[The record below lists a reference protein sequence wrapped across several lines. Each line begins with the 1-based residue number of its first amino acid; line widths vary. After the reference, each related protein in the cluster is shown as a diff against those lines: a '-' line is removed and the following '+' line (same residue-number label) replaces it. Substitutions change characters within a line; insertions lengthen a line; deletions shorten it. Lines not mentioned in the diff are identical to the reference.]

1 MPHCH
6 ELIEQ
11 WGFFM
16 QAHTM
21 SLSYSTPFRF
31 VPNPALGTRLQ
42 SRAFALPFKAFAS
55 SMFAVVALWMLQLV
69 TSGQLDKSS
78 TTLAWF
84 AAALAMMAYTLW
96 HMWRSVTTLDAQR
109 IEKTWVWHKSFDLRD
124 LAYAKLIRVP
134 GLDWLIAPR
143 LYLRTVMG
151 KFAVFYAADPV
162 MIAEFARLAKALEAY
177 RRSNLG

>member
-1 MPHCH
+1 MG
-6 ELIEQ
+6 L
-11 WGFFM
+11 FY
-16 QAHTM
+16 AKHTM
-21 SLSYSTPFRF
+21 SPNFSTPFRF
-31 VPNPALGTRLQ
+31 VPRAAQSTRLQ
-42 SRAFALPFKAFAS
+42 SRAFSMPFKIFAS
-55 SMFAVVALWMLQLV
+55 AMVALVALWMLQLV
-69 TSGQLDKSS
+69 LSGQLDQSAA
-78 TTLAWF
+78 TLAWF

-96 HMWRSVTTLDAQR
+96 HMWRSVTTLDAQCIHQR
-109 IEKTWVWHKSFDLRD
+109 WVWDKSFELRD

-162 MIAEFARLAKALEAY
+162 MIAEFARLAKELEAF